1 MADLSSLL
9 SPKSVAI
16 IGAAPEGHGLRSRI
30 METIRAHPYAGAI
43 YPISRSHREISGL
56 KAYPSIADV
65 PGAIDLAVLIIPAK
79 FVPEELDRCGQAGVK
94 SAVIISSGF
103 AEEPGEAGA
112 SLQGL
117 IRPIAQRYNMIVMG
131 PNSEGFANLD
141 AALCPT
147 FSPAV
152 SASPTPL
159 LPQNL
164 SNGRVAVIAQSG
176 GMGFSFF
183 DRGRP
188 KQIAFNHIVTTGNE
202 ACLETFDVVEHL
214 LNEGKTDAFLLLLE
228 DVKTADTFRRVAEMA
243 LRAGK
248 PLIVNKIGQSDAGR
262 RAAASH
268 TAALAGSY
276 SAFRAMARHYGLIEG
291 GDVEEMVD
299 LAQGM
304 LTCRDRLP
312 LGSRVAICT
321 ASGGGGG
328 WMADACI
335 AAGLQV
341 PELDAPTRKSIDAH
355 LPSYGTS
362 QNPIDGT
369 AQAVHKL
376 GYAGMAELV
385 VDSPSIDSVVVVMS
399 GRAGQRVVEER
410 DTLLRVKQ
418 AASKPILMWSYTL
431 PAPETITTLAE
442 VGYPLFTNM
451 RNCAR
456 TLAAMSSYA
465 ATRERFLKVSEVR
478 HAEPRRREGVA
489 AGLCDP
495 ARVLTEAQSR
505 PLLAAYGIC
514 RADDHLA
521 RSADEA
527 VVAFNALGGRP
538 VALKV
543 QSPDILHK
551 TEAGAVALNLASA
564 DAVRLAYERVR
575 ESAKRYAPSADIHGV
590 LVQPMAAPGREV
602 ILGVN
607 RDETFGPLLM
617 LGLGGIHVEV
627 LKDVAF
633 APVPLTHEA
642 ARDLIGQLRGAG
654 LLGAHR
660 GQPAADVQALVD
672 MIVRLSEFAA
682 DHAQEIAEIDINPV
696 LVHPEG
702 QGVTVVDALI
712 VKRRGT

>member
-1 MADLSSLL
+1 MPDLQ
-9 SPKSVAI
+9 
-16 IGAAPEGHGLRSRI
+16 
-30 METIRAHPYAGAI
+30 
-43 YPISRSHREISGL
+43 
-56 KAYPSIADV
+56 
-65 PGAIDLAVLIIPAK
+65 PGGQRLGNG
-79 FVPEELDRCGQAGVK
+79 RCC
-94 SAVIISSGF
+94 
-103 AEEPGEAGA
+103 
-112 SLQGL
+112 L
-117 IRPIAQRYNMIVMG
+117 
-131 PNSEGFANLD
+131 
-141 AALCPT
+141 
-147 FSPAV
+147 
-152 SASPTPL
+152 
-159 LPQNL
+159 QNL
-164 SNGRVAVIAQSG
+164 GNGRVAVIAQSG

-312 LGSRVAICT
+312 FGSRVAICT

-385 VDSPSIDSVVVVMS
+385 VDSPSIDSVIVVMS

-410 DTLLRVKQ
+410 DTLLRVKRN
-418 AASKPILMWSYTL
+418 ATKPILMWSYTL

-465 ATRERFLKVSEVR
+465 AARERFLTGTRGSQRGAATARE
-478 HAEPRRREGVA
+478 RR
-489 AGLCDP
+489 
-495 ARVLTEAQSR
+495 SWS
-505 PLLAAYGIC
+505 
-514 RADDHLA
+514 A
-521 RSADEA
+521 RS
-527 VVAFNALGGRP
+527 G
-538 VALKV
+538 
-543 QSPDILHK
+543 S
-551 TEAGAVALNLASA
+551 
-564 DAVRLAYERVR
+564 
-575 ESAKRYAPSADIHGV
+575 
-590 LVQPMAAPGREV
+590 
-602 ILGVN
+602 
-607 RDETFGPLLM
+607 
-617 LGLGGIHVEV
+617 
-627 LKDVAF
+627 
-633 APVPLTHEA
+633 
-642 ARDLIGQLRGAG
+642 
-654 LLGAHR
+654 GAHR
-660 GQPAADVQALVD
+660 SAIQATAG
-672 MIVRLSEFAA
+672 RLR
-682 DHAQEIAEIDINPV
+682 HLP
-696 LVHPEG
+696 G
-702 QGVTVVDALI
+702 
-712 VKRRGT
+712 R

>member
-1 MADLSSLL
+1 MTDLSSLL

-43 YPISRSHREISGL
+43 YPISRSHREISGVN
-56 KAYPSIADV
+56 AYPSIAEV
-65 PGAIDLAVLIIPAK
+65 PGPIDLAVLIIPAK
-79 FVPEELDRCGQAGVK
+79 FVPEELERCGQAGVK
-94 SAVIISSGF
+94 AAVIISSGF
-103 AEEPGEAGA
+103 AEEPGEAG
-112 SLQGL
+112 SNLQGL

-152 SASPTPL
+152 SASATAL
-159 LPQNL
+159 LPANL
-164 SNGRVAVIAQSG
+164 GNGRVAVIAQSG

-312 LGSRVAICT
+312 FGSRVAICT

-385 VDSPSIDSVVVVMS
+385 VELAVHRQRYRRHERTRGAARRRGARHAP
-399 GRAGQRVVEER
+399 AGQAQRHQANPDVELHAAGAGNDHDAGGGWVSAFHQHAQLCANAGGDVV
-410 DTLLRVKQ
+410 LRGG
-418 AASKPILMWSYTL
+418 ARAL
-431 PAPETITTLAE
+431 PDSTR
-442 VGYPLFTNM
+442 GSQ
-451 RNCAR
+451 RG
-456 TLAAMSSYA
+456 A
-465 ATRERFLKVSEVR
+465 ATARERRSW
-478 HAEPRRREGVA
+478 
-489 AGLCDP
+489 
-495 ARVLTEAQSR
+495 S
-505 PLLAAYGIC
+505 
-514 RADDHLA
+514 A
-521 RSADEA
+521 RS
-527 VVAFNALGGRP
+527 G
-538 VALKV
+538 
-543 QSPDILHK
+543 S
-551 TEAGAVALNLASA
+551 
-564 DAVRLAYERVR
+564 
-575 ESAKRYAPSADIHGV
+575 
-590 LVQPMAAPGREV
+590 
-602 ILGVN
+602 
-607 RDETFGPLLM
+607 
-617 LGLGGIHVEV
+617 
-627 LKDVAF
+627 
-633 APVPLTHEA
+633 
-642 ARDLIGQLRGAG
+642 
-654 LLGAHR
+654 GAHR
-660 GQPAADVQALVD
+660 SAIQANAG
-672 MIVRLSEFAA
+672 RLR
-682 DHAQEIAEIDINPV
+682 HLP
-696 LVHPEG
+696 G
-702 QGVTVVDALI
+702 
-712 VKRRGT
+712 R